1 MDLLLIISSCEPASS
16 FNHFLPTRNTF
27 NGKKK
32 QKLKWKL
39 PFGSNTVNISLAA
52 YRGKN
57 IYVPVTHVQTFT
69 WTLSWHV
76 DKSEGKKKIQR
87 CLAHSASYVSGLCSF
102 HWDIHQVDTQFTG
115 CHGDIIR
122 RVGLHDLQL
131 IMWYHRVVSMER
143 KLSQKEA
150 NFKVSTWFNV
160 SLIHLKILTMARD
173 QTHQTIDFL
182 STRKTPFWLFSLNNC
197 NAINKQIVRGWLHLE
212 RIPPFPLHQPAVNT
226 W

>member
-32 QKLKWKL
+32 TKIKLKITFRIK
-39 PFGSNTVNISLAA
+39 FGEHFFSRVS
-52 YRGKN
+52 RKN

-102 HWDIHQVDTQFTG
+102 HWDIHQVDAQFTG

-160 SLIHLKILTMARD
+160 SLIHLKILTMARPD
-173 QTHQTIDFL
+173 
-182 STRKTPFWLFSLNNC
+182 TPNDWFPFDEKD
-197 NAINKQIVRGWLHLE
+197 AILVVFIE
-212 RIPPFPLHQPAVNT
+212 
-226 W
+226 

>member
-1 MDLLLIISSCEPASS
+1 MKITFRIKFGEHFFSRVSRKKHLRPGDARTNLHLNIIV
-16 FNHFLPTRNTF
+16 TR
-27 NGKKK
+27 G
-32 QKLKWKL
+32 Q
-39 PFGSNTVNISLAA
+39 I
-52 YRGKN
+52 RR
-57 IYVPVTHVQTFT
+57 
-69 WTLSWHV
+69 
-76 DKSEGKKKIQR
+76 KKKIQR

-102 HWDIHQVDTQFTG
+102 HWDIHQVDAQFTG